1 MNNNALKF
9 GLVVAFL
16 IAVALLAAVW
26 ATIALRVPPFQVRTG
41 PAGGFVPGDFGNSST
56 RPTTILSTINI
67 ALLVVLLVTYISIYS
82 KTRASFSLGLV
93 IFAAAFLTK
102 DLAASPLV
110 AGLFSFR
117 ASGSGPFELLPGVFE
132 FTALLVL
139 LYLSIRY

>member
-26 ATIALRVPPFQVRTG
+26 AIVALQVSPFQVRTG
-41 PAGGFVPGDFGNSST
+41 PAGGFVPGDFEFFYVA
-56 RPTTILSTINI
+56 TTILSTINI
-67 ALLVVLLVTYISIYS
+67 ALLVVLLVTYVSIYS

-117 ASGSGPFELLPGVFE
+117 AFGLGPFELLPGVFE
-132 FTALLVL
+132 CAALLVL